1 MRKYARTASA
11 LRSDSAAS
19 ARKTVGPSV
28 KPVTRTFDALAMV
41 PARRESCF
49 FDAIVR
55 VAEPGAKPPRLR
67 VFVLT
72 GTTVGVGVGVG
83 VGGVSIGV
91 GAGAGVSGTFAE
103 WSGAVGETGAG
114 AGGEIG
120 AGAGITLK
128 LTEILWSALTGAN
141 V

>member
-1 MRKYARTASA
+1 M
-11 LRSDSAAS
+11 
-19 ARKTVGPSV
+19 
-28 KPVTRTFDALAMV
+28 
-41 PARRESCF
+41 
-49 FDAIVR
+49 
-55 VAEPGAKPPRLR
+55 
-67 VFVLT
+67 
-72 GTTVGVGVGVG
+72 GVGVGVG